1 LPTRH
6 CIQRQTNSQTNKISA
21 RIGNFRFWHQWH
33 LVVHLVVQLVVQL
46 VVHLVVHL
54 VVTENLAEQI
64 SNSLKSKIT
73 QFFGWGL
80 CLSLVL
86 SPIFAGFPLPGHT
99 AQWPEILQRGTL
111 IVAVKDNLRP
121 LGFRSPDGTLQ
132 GLEIDLARRLAA
144 ELLGDSNAVKLEP
157 VSNVNRLSVV
167 FNHQVDLA
175 IASVTANRVR
185 SRLVDFSLPYYLD
198 GTALVSKTKVSDV
211 LNRVPSLSSP
221 LSGQKIAVL
230 NGSSTISIIRYH
242 FPAAQLVGVDSYQQG
257 YSLLEAG
264 QATAFAGDA
273 SVLTGWVQEYPEY
286 SLLPVQLGT
295 QPLAVV
301 MPKGQQ
307 YADLRAK
314 VNQAI
319 AALQADG
326 WLLARTK
333 SWGLPLPPASEK

>member
-1 LPTRH
+1 M
-6 CIQRQTNSQTNKISA
+6 SA
-21 RIGNFRFWHQWH
+21 RMRNWRFWHKKH
-33 LVVHLVVQLVVQL
+33 LVAYLVIYLT
-46 VVHLVVHL
+46 
-54 VVTENLAEQI
+54 VTRNFVAKI

-99 AQWPEILQRGTL
+99 AQWPEILTRGTL

-121 LGFRSPDGTLQ
+121 LGFRTPDGALQ

-144 ELLGDSNAVKLEP
+144 ELLGNPNAVKLEP
-157 VSNVNRLSVV
+157 VANVNRLSVV

-198 GTALVSKTKVSDV
+198 GTALVSKTIDPDV
-211 LNRVPSLSSP
+211 LNQVTA
-221 LSGQKIAVL
+221 GAGEKIAVL
-230 NGSSTISIIRYH
+230 NGSSTIASVRYH
-242 FPAAQLVGVDSYQQG
+242 LPAAQLVGVDSYQQG
-257 YSLLEAG
+257 YALLEAG

-286 SLLPVQLGT
+286 ALLPVQLGT
-295 QPLAVV
+295 LPLAVV

-307 YADLRAK
+307 YAQLRAK

-319 AALQADG
+319 ATLQADG

-333 SWGLPLPPASEK
+333 SWGLPLPPANEK

>member
-1 LPTRH
+1 
-6 CIQRQTNSQTNKISA
+6 
-21 RIGNFRFWHQWH
+21 
-33 LVVHLVVQLVVQL
+33 
-46 VVHLVVHL
+46 
-54 VVTENLAEQI
+54 LAEQI

-198 GTALVSKTKVSDV
+198 GTALVSKTMVPDV
-211 LNRVPSLSSP
+211 LNRVTTGA
-221 LSGQKIAVL
+221 GQKIAVL
-230 NGSSTISIIRYH
+230 NASSTIAIVRYH

-273 SVLTGWVQEYPEY
+273 SVLTGWVQEYPDY

-307 YADLRAK
+307 YADFRAK

-326 WLLARTK
+326 WLLARTT
-333 SWGLPLPPASEK
+333 SWGLPLPPATEK